1 MEETRTHRPV
11 VGLVRLH
18 GDGGALALREVV
30 RVVDVLEAARPN
42 DGVDVRPD
50 LQPPRQN
57 HIEIRKQVPYARE
70 GGKER
75 LERTYPARVHDRV
88 EACRNDGPTASE
100 DPVFRV
106 CGRHERG
113 NRQEFGEH
121 REGVVKTVPAQIND
135 CVEVRLKESGCP
147 LRATARAQERGGGDE
162 GEGEGEGEGGGGRGG
177 REDEAAEGVWE
188 VAFGN
193 ELYFISVQ
201 YRPREE

>member
-100 DPVFRV
+100 DPVLCV
-106 CGRHERG
+106 GGRHECG
-113 NRQEFGEH
+113 DRQEFGEH
-121 REGVVKTVPAQIND
+121 REV
-135 CVEVRLKESGCP
+135 
-147 LRATARAQERGGGDE
+147 
-162 GEGEGEGEGGGGRGG
+162 
-177 REDEAAEGVWE
+177 
-188 VAFGN
+188 
-193 ELYFISVQ
+193 
-201 YRPREE
+201 